1 MKKAIKIN
9 VETKKLEY
17 VELKDDYNDIYNN
30 IGNGCTCFEV
40 PVGFEN
46 KDWIYCDEEICF
58 RENDIKGG
66 FMMKNWNYPILNNG
80 IILGTDDDYESVD
93 CKTKIEDLEI
103 IFIGM
108 ETAKK
113 WAKIVLSSPATFA
126 K

>member
-1 MKKAIKIN
+1 MKAIKIN

-17 VELKDDYNDIYNN
+17 VELKDSLDIYNS
-30 IGNGCTCFEV
+30 IGNGCTCFEI
-40 PVGFEN
+40 PIKFEN
-46 KDWIYCDEEICF
+46 DDTIFCDEEICY

-80 IILGTDDDYESVD
+80 IILGTENYESND

-103 IFIGM
+103 IFIEM

-113 WAKIVLSSPATFA
+113 WANVVLSTPAKIITF
-126 K
+126 